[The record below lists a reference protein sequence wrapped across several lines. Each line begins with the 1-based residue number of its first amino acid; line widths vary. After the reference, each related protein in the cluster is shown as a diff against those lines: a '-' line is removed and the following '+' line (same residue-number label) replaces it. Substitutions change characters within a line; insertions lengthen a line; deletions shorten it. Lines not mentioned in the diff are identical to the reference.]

1 MGTSTE
7 RVLECLHSSPRLQYL
22 LYQTVLVQLHLC
34 LLSFSTCCLSL
45 CSLAT
50 CILSF
55 CISSLVNRSWNK
67 RIWTLSNVPHYC
79 ATITYIVTYWFS
91 SPSFIRCVFYQRPK
105 IVPGIILMRTVSC
118 YVAVNFKFCEV
129 AFLFNLH
136 YNNGILIYN
145 IVNKCAPFVLLYTI
159 CVEMTVTALHFT
171 CWMKTRMKYL
181 RCSTRT
187 TCCPEQ
193 MILSSRKTSLKYVYV
208 HSYSCLHYT
217 DCFWSRTELFIL
229 IFFHT
234 LCRE

>member
-1 MGTSTE
+1 M
-7 RVLECLHSSPRLQYL
+7 LH
-22 LYQTVLVQLHLC
+22 TTVQLLHILWHTDFRF
-34 LLSFSTCCLSL
+34 LLSLDM
-45 CSLAT
+45 
-50 CILSF
+50 
-55 CISSLVNRSWNK
+55 
-67 RIWTLSNVPHYC
+67 Y
-79 ATITYIVTYWFS
+79 
-91 SPSFIRCVFYQRPK
+91 FIKDLKCNS
-105 IVPGIILMRTVSC
+105 IVPGIILMWTVSC

-136 YNNGILIYN
+136 YNNGILIYS
-145 IVNKCAPFVLLYTI
+145 IVNRFAPFVLLYTI

-181 RCSTRT
+181 NCSTRT

-229 IFFHT
+229 IFFFI
-234 LCRE
+234 LCVENKERRCTRVSKVVRWKEIKRWGESLQRRPCHQKRFGPGGWNSSSLGSLLWTDCYCGCTH